1 MKRVPSTVFFAQSPN
16 WKAILFVSFYSL
28 SQTMVGCQPVADL
41 SSGPASTKSASSKST
56 IKVTSTAFGPGELCP
71 VDFTSDGIGVSP
83 PIEWSGAP
91 DGTKSFAINLYRVNV
106 DKNAESSWTSSY
118 WVLYNIPSDVTHLE
132 KGEKAIGIEGLNDRS
147 KRGYDPLNAKQ
158 RGINDYHIT
167 VYALSQMLEFE
178 TDKITRRAMLDAI
191 DDVTLASGTLDFRYE
206 HAKRT
211 HIR

>member
-1 MKRVPSTVFFAQSPN
+1 M
-16 WKAILFVSFYSL
+16 
-28 SQTMVGCQPVADL
+28 
-41 SSGPASTKSASSKST
+41 
-56 IKVTSTAFGPGELCP
+56 
-71 VDFTSDGIGVSP
+71 
-83 PIEWSGAP
+83 
-91 DGTKSFAINLYRVNV
+91 